1 VLTGGGGAP
10 ARRRKT
16 PKSEDEKAEGALDFD
31 VEEEEE
37 EEEEDGGEDEKSTK
51 FGGGDTKFIHPH
63 DLCFIFFLPSGRPIL
78 CACDC
83 GETVKSPD
91 KHRCMGCH
99 RSFFANHCFS
109 DHNATETG
117 NSGWCVNCEK
127 PRKKGTKRPKKG
139 DEGGGN

>member
-31 VEEEEE
+31 VEEDEE

-63 DLCFIFFLPSGRPIL
+63 DLCFIFFLHQVVQFSVLVVVVKQSKVQTSTDAWDAIDRFSPV
-78 CACDC
+78 
-83 GETVKSPD
+83 TVL
-91 KHRCMGCH
+91 
-99 RSFFANHCFS
+99 
-109 DHNATETG
+109 ATTTLL
-117 NSGWCVNCEK
+117 K
-127 PRKKGTKRPKKG
+127 LGTVDG
-139 DEGGGN
+139 A